1 MATESKQSTGG
12 STHASN
18 AGAAVQET
26 ARAVSGNKHNALSA
40 VKSWL
45 ASRDE
50 HFQERLEA
58 KAHAESYAKEA
69 TAAVCKLIN
78 QPEPEVGTLKIRIRE
93 TERRINGM
101 MAEGYYISGTNVLNI
116 SDGSNL
122 EKVTKHETVHWLQD
136 EFHSYS
142 RVYDWIYRQHADE
155 SPTVKKVL
163 WSGFYEAAA
172 IFYTATLGSETDGN
186 GKTDYDKGRILRG
199 MIYDASTK
207 VENRRFLYS
216 MYSSD
221 LPHLMS
227 NAQDRSLKSLAGNV
241 LSFDDEMLAKMG
253 SERMQMAGYRL
264 GIGIAMSIFAMNDYD
279 VGKTLEML
287 LMDSPDH
294 VLEMVGK
301 IRNEKINDILEN
313 IAPNTPQ
320 S

>member
-1 MATESKQSTGG
+1 MATESKQSLDK
-12 STHASN
+12 STIASN

-26 ARAVSGNKHNALSA
+26 ARADSGNKHNALSA

-58 KAHAESYAKEA
+58 KARAESYAKEA
-69 TAAVCKLIN
+69 TASVCGLIN
-78 QPEPEVGTLKIRIRE
+78 HPRPEGTLQIRIRE

-101 MAEGYYISGTNVLNI
+101 MAEGYYTSGTNVLNI

-122 EKVTKHETVHWLQD
+122 EKVAKHETVHWLQD
-136 EFHSYS
+136 GFNSYS
-142 RVYDWIYRQHADE
+142 RIHDWAYHQHADE

-172 IFYTATLGSETDGN
+172 IFYTATLGNETNGN
-186 GKTDYDKGRILRG
+186 GKTGYDKGRILRD

-207 VENRRFLYS
+207 GENKRFMYS
-216 MYSSD
+216 MYAND
-221 LPHLMS
+221 LPYLKM
-227 NAQDRSLKSLAGNV
+227 NAQNRSLKSIAGNA
-241 LSFDDEMLAKMG
+241 LSFDDEMVAKMG

-279 VGKTLEML
+279 VGKTLETL
-287 LMDSPDH
+287 LMESPDH
-294 VLEMVGK
+294 ILGMVEK
-301 IRNEKINDILEN
+301 IGNDRINDILKS
-313 IAPNTPQ
+313 IAPNAPQ